1 MDNDQ
6 LILKQFI
13 AHHSEDAAR
22 IIEQL
27 KIEHSLALIE
37 KIPVE
42 IAVTLFKEMGQFAVV
57 RHIERMEVEHAI
69 KIIEKFS
76 VQLNASILRKVNSDV
91 REIILAKLSPEISLP
106 LNQMLSLSV
115 NSVGTLMNPLV
126 PTLPDD
132 ISIKDALDLIRK
144 NKQQL
149 FHYIYIIRHDNIFA
163 GLVKLE
169 DLIVTD
175 SKEQLVSIM
184 KTDVP
189 HLIVDIDFHK
199 IINHPGWIDYNA
211 LPVLDRSGVFVGTLS
226 YGVLM
231 KLEIDK
237 NIKRPQQAVLAGN
250 ALGELYWI
258 GLSGLLYS
266 AEHKVTEQ
274 E

>member
-1 MDNDQ
+1 MDTGLQ
-6 LILKQFI
+6 ILKQFVM
-13 AHHSEDAAR
+13 HHSGDAAR
-22 IIEQL
+22 IIEQI
-27 KIEHSLALIE
+27 KTEHSLALIE

-42 IAVTLFKEMGQFAVV
+42 IAVMLFKEMQQFAVV

-69 KIIEKFS
+69 KIIEKLP

-91 REIILAKLSPEISLP
+91 REIILTKLPPEISLL
-106 LNQMLSLSV
+106 LNQMLSFSA
-115 NSVGTLMNPLV
+115 NSVGTLMNPMV

-132 ISIKDALDLIRK
+132 ISIKDTLDLIRK

-149 FHYIYIIRHDNIFA
+149 FHYIYIIRHNNIFA

-199 IINHPGWIDYNA
+199 IINHPAWIEYTA
-211 LPVLDRSGVFVGTLS
+211 LPVLDRSGVFVGALS
-226 YGVLM
+226 HGVIR

-237 NIKRPQQAVLAGN
+237 NIKRPQQAILAGN

-266 AEHKVTEQ
+266 TEHKVTEQ